1 MKIDKKKIVF
11 ASILLIVLTFIV
23 SYSILVFFSDDEL
36 QTLDQP
42 MVPELKEEEISYTSK
57 MKALDAL
64 KEERERQ
71 IPSVYS
77 EALLDSMGV
86 YDPTLKEKEREWV
99 IDSIYRFG
107 FLDMN
112 DDDSLYS
119 QEAIV
124 GEQLRR
130 KDSIPGQVGI
140 QDLALGHK
148 VFFYAGNTKEDP
160 IVEINPQENNFLAV
174 VSGDQTV
181 RSNDRLELRLS
192 QEIKLDGRIFP
203 KHTPVFGFVTLQPN
217 RVQVKITHIRNFPV
231 QLKAFDLQ
239 DSNEGI
245 YVRNSIRD
253 EAGRKVLGDLVQDIN
268 IGGLPQIS
276 GIKNIFRKNNRNI
289 RVTVIDQYQLLLKL
303 EL

>member
-11 ASILLIVLTFIV
+11 ASILLIVLIFIV

-36 QTLDQP
+36 QTVDQTV
-42 MVPELKEEEISYTSK
+42 VPELKEEETSYSSK

-86 YDPTLKEKEREWV
+86 YDPSLEEKERERV
-99 IDSIYRFG
+99 IDSIYNFG
-107 FLDMN
+107 FLN
-112 DDDSLYS
+112 VSDDDSIYS

-124 GEQLRR
+124 GEQFRR
-130 KDSIPGQVGI
+130 KDSLVPGVVSI
-140 QDLALGHK
+140 QDLALEHK
-148 VFFYAGNTKEDP
+148 KFFHSGNITKEP
-160 IVEINPQENNFLAV
+160 IVEPDTQEKTILAV

-181 RSNDRLELRLS
+181 RSNDRLELRLT
-192 QEIKLDGRIFP
+192 EDITIGGKVFP
-203 KHTPVFGFVTLQPN
+203 KNTAVFGFVTLQPN
-217 RVQVKITHIRNFPV
+217 RVQISITHIQNFPV
-231 QLKAFDLQ
+231 QLKAYDLQ

-245 YVRNSIRD
+245 YIRNSIRD
-253 EAGRKVLGDLVQDIN
+253 EAGRRVLGDVIQDIN

-289 RVTVIDQYQLLLKL
+289 KVTVIDQYQLLLKL
-303 EL
+303 